1 MNGNALDLITEK
13 LRRIDMPLDTLAQ
26 MSPTGTS
33 NVAEVNDCANTKVR
47 LLGNTASD
55 VIEVTWRHPT

>member
-1 MNGNALDLITEK
+1 
-13 LRRIDMPLDTLAQ
+13 MPLDTLAQ